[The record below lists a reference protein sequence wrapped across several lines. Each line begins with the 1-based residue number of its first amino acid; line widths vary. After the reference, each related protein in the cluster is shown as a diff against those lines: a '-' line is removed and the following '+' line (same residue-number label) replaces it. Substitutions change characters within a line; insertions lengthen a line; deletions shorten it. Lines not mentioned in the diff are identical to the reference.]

1 MIEALPSGSIQLDR
15 LTGIGGYP
23 LGYITEI
30 YGPAQCAKTSM
41 GLSFIRE
48 NQEVRIATLV
58 DAEYKFDMT
67 YAESMGINSQSLV
80 VFQSSRMNDIVDF
93 VSAMLA
99 EHVGI
104 IVLDSIASVD
114 ATRGELWHLLSR
126 LSDHIPSSTCVVW
139 LNQVRT
145 NIAYGEKVSY
155 GGKSVR
161 FYPALRVKLEN
172 PVAISSGREKIG
184 IKVQCS
190 IPKNVFAENN
200 QTSLGLEIFY
210 GKGTWEA
217 VEIVDLALEHNLLDR
232 RGSWYFYRDC
242 CLGEGRFAAAER
254 IEALSIYPSLIQT
267 LRKGARL

>member
-1 MIEALPSGSIQLDR
+1 MIKTLPSGSIQLDR

-30 YGPAQCAKTSM
+30 YGPAQCAKSSM
-41 GLSFIRE
+41 GLSFIRK
-48 NQEVRIATLV
+48 NQKAHIATLV
-58 DAEYKFDMT
+58 DAEYKFDMA
-67 YAESMGINSQSLV
+67 YAESMGLNPQSLV
-80 VFQSSRMNDIVDF
+80 VFQSSRMKDIIDF
-93 VSAMLA
+93 VAAMLI

-104 IVLDSIASVD
+104 VVLDSIASVD
-114 ATRGELWHLLSR
+114 ATREELWRLLSR
-126 LSDHIPSSTCVVW
+126 LSDQIPSSTCVVW

-155 GGKSVR
+155 GGKSAR

-184 IKVQCS
+184 IRVRGS
-190 IPKNVFAENN
+190 IPKNVFSENG
-200 QTSLGLEIFY
+200 QTSLDLEIFY

-217 VEIVDLALEHNLLDR
+217 LEIVDLGLSHDLLER

-242 CLGEGRFAAAER
+242 CLGEGRFAAARR
-254 IEALSIYPSLIQT
+254 IETLSVYPSLVQT
-267 LRKGARL
+267 LRKGVTL